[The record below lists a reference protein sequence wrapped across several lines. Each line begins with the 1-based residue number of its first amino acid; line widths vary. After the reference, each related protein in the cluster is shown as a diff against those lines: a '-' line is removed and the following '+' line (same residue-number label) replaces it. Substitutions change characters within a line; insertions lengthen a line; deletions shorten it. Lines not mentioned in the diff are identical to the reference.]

1 MALDAVGNA
10 VGNAVGTAEGQ
21 PSEAQG
27 EATAAPWLR
36 AEATVEP
43 FVPGQRG
50 PHVEALAE
58 AARSAG
64 VRLVVGPF
72 GDLVEGPAEAVAR
85 ALAEAVRAAFAAGA
99 SRLTVQVTREEPP
112 EPTDA

>member
-1 MALDAVGNA
+1 MALDAVG
-10 VGNAVGTAEGQ
+10 TADRE
-21 PSEAQG
+21 PSEAG
-27 EATAAPWLR
+27 REATADPWLR

-64 VRLVVGPF
+64 VRLVVGAF

-85 ALAEAVRAAFAAGA
+85 ALAEAVRTAFAAGA
-99 SRLTVQVTREEPP
+99 SRLTVQVTREDPP
-112 EPTDA
+112 GPTDT

>member
-10 VGNAVGTAEGQ
+10 VGAAEGQ
-21 PSEAQG
+21 ASEAHRD
-27 EATAAPWLR
+27 ATAGPWLR

-64 VRLVVGPF
+64 VRLVMGPF
-72 GDLVEGPAEAVAR
+72 GDLVEGPAEAVAQ
-85 ALAEAVRAAFAAGA
+85 ALAEAVRTAFAAGA

-112 EPTDA
+112 DPTDA